1 MQGLIFDVK
10 PYSINDGP
18 GIRVTLFFKGCP
30 LNCVWCHN
38 PESISPHVQKMY
50 TQKKCIGCESCVEEC
65 PEHALRLTSDGIVTD
80 SNLCTLCGKCA
91 DVCPTLAIEMSGKK
105 ASVPD
110 LMLQIRKEIRTMDE
124 SGGGVTISGGEPMMQ
139 SGFLIELLDALG
151 EEGLHRAVDTT
162 GLAKSETL
170 LEVARRTDLF
180 LYDLKAMDPD
190 IHQKFTGVRNDKILE
205 NLRLLAEFGARIII
219 RIPLIHGVNSDQK
232 NIQETAQ
239 FIAALPGDQ
248 EVNLLPYHNIAQLK
262 HQKLG
267 QEYQEG
273 VMGEPS
279 EEEIR
284 SAIELFWRYG
294 ILASVGG

>member
-50 TQKKCIGCESCVEEC
+50 TRKKCIGCESCVEEC

-248 EVNLLPYHNIAQLK
+248 EVNLLPYHNIAQVK

-273 VMGEPS
+273 EMGEPS
-279 EEEIR
+279 EDEIKK
-284 SAIELFWRYG
+284 AVELFGQYG
-294 ILASVGG
+294 ILATVGG